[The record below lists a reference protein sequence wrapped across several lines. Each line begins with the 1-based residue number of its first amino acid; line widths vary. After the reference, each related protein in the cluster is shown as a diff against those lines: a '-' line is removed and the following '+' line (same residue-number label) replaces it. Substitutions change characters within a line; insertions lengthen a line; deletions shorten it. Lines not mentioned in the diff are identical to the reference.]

1 MRKIK
6 NYFHRFFTAV
16 LCMLVNLFSGKNAE
30 TINADEQI
38 LSSGPGEGGRSV
50 SMMIRSAGELKRLI
64 CNAAKFKSGSYI
76 KKSFFWLQGP
86 GDRFRVCGRTR

>member
-30 TINADEQI
+30 NINVDEQI
-38 LSSGPGEGGRSV
+38 LSSDPGEGGRSV
-50 SMMIRSAGELKRLI
+50 SMMIRSAGELKKVS
-64 CNAAKFKSGSYI
+64 CKAAESKSGGYI
-76 KKSFFWLQGP
+76 KKIFFWLQGP
-86 GDRFRVCGRTR
+86 GDRFRVRGRTR

>member
-50 SMMIRSAGELKRLI
+50 SMMIRVRWRV
-64 CNAAKFKSGSYI
+64 
-76 KKSFFWLQGP
+76 KKINL
-86 GDRFRVCGRTR
+86 

>member
-6 NYFHRFFTAV
+6 NYFYGFFTAV
-16 LCMLVNLFSGKNAE
+16 LCMLINLFSGKNAE
-30 TINADEQI
+30 NTNTDEQV
-38 LSSGPGEGGRSV
+38 LSSGLGEGGRSI
-50 SMMIRSAGELKRLI
+50 SLMIRSAGELKRLI

-86 GDRFRVCGRTR
+86 GDRFRVRGRTR